1 VICARGR
8 AGFAER
14 SIPFG
19 TRNKLLQ
26 DSAIVSPR

>member
-1 VICARGR
+1 LLGM
-8 AGFAER
+8 

-19 TRNKLLQ
+19 TRNELLQ